1 MHEESLFED
10 PRTWVAIAFVIFFVL
25 FGRKI
30 WAALTKMLDARATA
44 VRAELEE
51 ASRLRREAEAML
63 KDAEARRASALKDAE
78 ALIEGARN
86 EATRLAAAAA
96 QEAQQSAARREKMA
110 MDRIAAAEKAA
121 VDGVRYLAAEIATEA
136 ARKVIS
142 EGLSADTGAALVDQA
157 IAQLPSAL
165 AARRAA

>member
-63 KDAEARRASALKDAE
+63 KDAETRRASALKDAE

-86 EATRLAAAAA
+86 EATRLAAAAVR
-96 QEAQQSAARREKMA
+96 RREQTS
-110 MDRIAAAEKAA
+110 
-121 VDGVRYLAAEIATEA
+121 TEPVHA
-136 ARKVIS
+136 
-142 EGLSADTGAALVDQA
+142 
-157 IAQLPSAL
+157 
-165 AARRAA
+165 